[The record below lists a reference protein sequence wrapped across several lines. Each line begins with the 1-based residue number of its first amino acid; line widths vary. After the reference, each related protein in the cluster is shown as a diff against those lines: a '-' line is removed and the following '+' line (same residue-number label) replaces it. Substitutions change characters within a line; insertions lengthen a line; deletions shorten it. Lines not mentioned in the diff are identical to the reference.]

1 MDEKTF
7 ARIRDWVEPAHPA
20 VVRLYDDLIDIYI
33 RIREKFQ
40 KEIDNAFDRISR
52 QIGFVVTTTVP
63 VVFEIGDKGVF
74 KRMCMGAEHLKDTL
88 FDKELS
94 KVFGPLPDPW
104 KVAAGS
110 YNLYLIWFDAL
121 HLKLRTDWMEPAH
134 FFKERLTTDIRAKSV
149 AGIGGKALKQG
160 WEWQEPAHWF
170 DPGIAIAV
178 EELVLIEAIDRV
190 YPELRLVDHVA
201 FVREA
206 LRRQVR
212 PEVMEPAHFLRRI
225 GKGMCSEG
233 TEENR

>member
-1 MDEKTF
+1 MDGKTF

-20 VVRLYDDLIDIYI
+20 VVKLYDDLIDIYT
-33 RIREKFQ
+33 RIRERYQ

-63 VVFEIGDKGVF
+63 VVFEIGDKGEF
-74 KRMCMGAEHLKDTL
+74 KRMGMGAEHLKDTL

-94 KVFGPLPDPW
+94 KVFGPHPDPW
-104 KVAAGS
+104 KVAAGK
-110 YNLYLIWFDAL
+110 YNLYLVWFDAL

-134 FFKERLTTDIRAKSV
+134 FFRERFAADIASGPM
-149 AGIGGKALKQG
+149 AGISSRALKQG

-190 YPELRLVDHVA
+190 YPELRLVDRVA
-201 FVREA
+201 FVRDA
-206 LRRQVR
+206 LRKRVR
-212 PEVMEPAHFLRRI
+212 PEVMEPAHFHRVE
-225 GKGMCSEG
+225 KGICPEG
-233 TEENR
+233 TEGNR

>member
-1 MDEKTF
+1 MEEKIF

-20 VVRLYDDLIDIYI
+20 VVRLYDDLITIYA
-33 RIREKFQ
+33 RIREKYQ
-40 KEIDNAFDRISR
+40 GEIDTAFDRISR

-63 VVFEIGDKGVF
+63 VVLEVGDKGEHN
-74 KRMCMGAEHLKDTL
+74 RISMGAEHLKDTL

-94 KVFGPLPDPW
+94 KVFGPQPDPW
-104 KVAAGS
+104 KVAAGK

-134 FFKERLTTDIRAKSV
+134 FFKERDIRTSAVS
-149 AGIGGKALKQG
+149 GISSKALKRG

-190 YPELRLVDHVA
+190 YPELRLVDRVA
-201 FVREA
+201 FVRDA
-206 LRRQVR
+206 LRKRVR
-212 PEVMEPAHFLRRI
+212 PEVMEPAHFHRI
-225 GKGMCSEG
+225 EKGISEG
-233 TEENR
+233 TEGIR